1 MPKRHAAERGDGF
14 GEGGNDSE
22 KLTIAANKD
31 ILNISFTVF
40 ENIMTTTAKPDQLL
54 LRFRSTDTQNGIS
67 RSTVEKLAEYLGFT
81 GETQVI
87 HYALRKLAKE
97 VLPAYEADDGEL
109 TPTQLAAIRKAIP
122 QGRAK
127 SVKSSLF

>member
-1 MPKRHAAERGDGF
+1 MPIAEDM
-14 GEGGNDSE
+14 
-22 KLTIAANKD
+22 LIM
-31 ILNISFTVF
+31 SFAVF
-40 ENIMTTTAKPDQLL
+40 ENIMTTTSKPDQLL
-54 LRFRSTDTQNGIS
+54 LCFRLTDTQNGIS
-67 RSTVEKLAEYLGFT
+67 RATVRKLAERLGFT
-81 GETQVI
+81 GEAQVI

-109 TPTQLAAIRKAIP
+109 MPKQLATIRKEIP

>member
-1 MPKRHAAERGDGF
+1 M
-14 GEGGNDSE
+14 
-22 KLTIAANKD
+22 LIM
-31 ILNISFTVF
+31 SFAVF
-40 ENIMTTTAKPDQLL
+40 ENIMTTTSKPDQLL
-54 LRFRSTDTQNGIS
+54 LRFRPSDTQNGIS

-109 TPTQLAAIRKAIP
+109 TPMQLAAIRKAVP

>member
-1 MPKRHAAERGDGF
+1 MIWGRRQGFWVQRYWVIDNGSEERYIKYIYF
-14 GEGGNDSE
+14 A
-22 KLTIAANKD
+22 L
-31 ILNISFTVF
+31 F
-40 ENIMTTTAKPDQLL
+40 ENIMTTTSKPDQLL
-54 LRFRSTDTQNGIS
+54 LRFRPSDTQNGIS

-109 TPTQLAAIRKAIP
+109 TPMQLAAIRKAIP